1 MKAPADDEDDDY
13 DMYENDGFE
22 ESKNPGSIEKISG
35 KAADLGYNFTQGK
48 GSPSKFALE
57 SSKDEDLQNEM
68 FKELKQKY
76 IKLE

>member
-22 ESKNPGSIEKISG
+22 ESKNPGSMEKISA